1 MFRSYLLA
9 GAAVP
14 CLFLTVPVAAQ
25 TATPPKGQVQTTPD
39 RSSPSGSDQTASSD
53 IIVTGKFEALHL
65 NDDAEAG
72 SRLGLSLRETPASV
86 EVLTQDQLQVRG
98 LRTAREAFSD
108 ITGAISGD
116 VPGNPATITLR
127 GFSGNAVTVLFDG
140 VRAGASTIVA
150 RDVDMWNYERM
161 EAIKGPASVLDGEG
175 ALAGAINLVTKKP
188 TLGTTYGD
196 VLASYGSFS
205 TGRIAGD
212 VNVPLSDTM
221 AMLASASYLRSD
233 SLYDIDGNHYR
244 SLTGTASL
252 LWKPSKRLT
261 ALFAIDY
268 SYDWSAATYQGSPL
282 IPASLARDPSDVVS
296 SANGLVVDAS
306 TKHLNYNPEGSYQY
320 ARSETARSRIDY
332 DLGGG
337 WSLANNF
344 QFYHAARA
352 YLYSNSQAY
361 QARTG
366 LLTRDLREI
375 LNDQN
380 FTDDRLTV
388 GYDGPLFGL
397 RDRFTLG
404 VEYNHTAFYDPRRFG
419 TLSAVNPF
427 DPLRGAL
434 PSSDPANFPGAG
446 NAVLFRTHLSQ
457 TAIFA
462 ENALNLTPK
471 LLLVGGLRW
480 EDIDLD
486 RLVYDYALKT
496 TTRTSPDFRPVSGRV
511 GAVYSI
517 TPAVQVYAQWS
528 TAVVPVGTLLVLTTA
543 SGVFDLSTG
552 RTYEVGFKSSLLND
566 LVSLTGAA
574 YHIKLDNIL
583 TIDPT
588 TSLSVQGG
596 SQSSRGVEA
605 TLGADVLHNL
615 HLDAGAA
622 YSDAHF
628 DTLIEAG
635 GANRGGKTP
644 PNTPSTV
651 VNASLL
657 YSLAPLPVTLGAF
670 VKRVSHFYT
679 DNANT
684 YDVRGHTTLD
694 ASIAYRFPFGTV
706 TLRGRNLTNAL
717 YGEYSGYPATQIYL
731 GAPRSV
737 EVAYAAHF

>member
-1 MFRSYLLA
+1 MFRSQLRAGTAASCLVLA
-9 GAAVP
+9 
-14 CLFLTVPVAAQ
+14 VPVAAQ
-25 TATPPKGQVQTTPD
+25 TAPPGSSQPASTSTT
-39 RSSPSGSDQTASSD
+39 AAKE
-53 IIVTGKFEALHL
+53 IIVTGKFDALHL
-65 NDDAEAG
+65 DEQAETG
-72 SRLGLSLRETPASV
+72 SRLGLSLRETPAAV
-86 EVLTQDQLQVRG
+86 EVLTQEQLQVRG

-140 VRAGASTIVA
+140 VRAGSSTIVA
-150 RDVDMWNYERM
+150 RDVDMWNYERV

-188 TLGTTYGD
+188 TLGNAFGD

-221 AMLASASYLRSD
+221 AVLVSASFLRSG
-233 SLYDIDGNHYR
+233 SLYDINDNQYR

-252 LWKPSKRLT
+252 LWKPTDRLS
-261 ALFAIDY
+261 ALFAFDY
-268 SYDWSAATYQGSPL
+268 GYDKSDATYQGSPL

-296 SANGLVVDAS
+296 DPAGLVVDRS
-306 TKHLNYNPEGSYQY
+306 TRHTNYNPLGGYQS

-337 WSLANNF
+337 WAIANNF
-344 QFYHAARA
+344 QFYHASRA
-352 YLYSNSQAY
+352 FLYSNSQAY
-361 QARTG
+361 QASTG
-366 LLTRDLREI
+366 LLTRDVREI
-375 LNDQN
+375 FNDQD
-380 FTDDRLTV
+380 FIDDRLTV
-388 GYDGPLFGL
+388 GHDGRLFGL

-404 VEYNHTAFYDPRRFG
+404 VEYNHTGFDDPRRFG
-419 TLSAVNPF
+419 RLAAVSPF
-427 DPLRGAL
+427 DPVRGTLA
-434 PSSDPANFPGAG
+434 SSDPANFPGAG
-446 NAVLFRTHLSQ
+446 NAVLYRTHLNQ
-457 TAIFA
+457 TAVFV
-462 ENALNLTPK
+462 EDALNLSSK

-480 EDIDLD
+480 DDIDLD
-486 RLVYDYALKT
+486 RSIYDYNLKT
-496 TTRTSPDFRPVSGRV
+496 TTRTSPDFQPVSGRF
-511 GAVYSI
+511 GAVYSV
-517 TPAVQVYAQWS
+517 TPTVQVYAQWS
-528 TAVVPVGTLLVLTTA
+528 TAVVPVGTLLILSTA
-543 SGVFDLSTG
+543 SGSFDLSTG
-552 RTYEVGFKSSLLND
+552 RTYEVGIKSSFLHD
-566 LVSLTGAA
+566 RVSLTGAA
-574 YHIKLDNIL
+574 YHISLGNIL

-605 TLGADVLHNL
+605 TLGADLLHNL

-635 GANRGGKTP
+635 VANRAGKTP

-657 YSLAPLPVTLGAF
+657 YSLDRLPVTLGAF
-670 VKRVSHFYT
+670 GRHVSHFYT

-694 ASIAYRFPFGTV
+694 ASIAYGLPFGTV
-706 TLRGRNLTNAL
+706 TLRGRNLTNAF
-717 YGEYSGYPATQIYL
+717 YGEYSGYPTTQIYL

-737 EVAYAAHF
+737 EVAYAARF